1 MRLIFATQNRNKV
14 TEVAA
19 LLPAN
24 FELLTMGEAGIRV
37 DIPETGS
44 TIAENSILKARHLQD
59 ILGPLIQGSV
69 IAEDSGLEVEA
80 LNDAP
85 GVYSARYAG
94 ESKNDVA
101 NNLKLL
107 QEMAIHTNRKARF
120 VTVLTL
126 ILHGKVHTF
135 EGEVRGTIAYEPRG
149 NAGFGYDPLFI
160 PTGYRSTFAELGL
173 EVKNKIS
180 HRSKAVNQLVD
191 FFNQALS

>member
-19 LLPAN
+19 LLPPN